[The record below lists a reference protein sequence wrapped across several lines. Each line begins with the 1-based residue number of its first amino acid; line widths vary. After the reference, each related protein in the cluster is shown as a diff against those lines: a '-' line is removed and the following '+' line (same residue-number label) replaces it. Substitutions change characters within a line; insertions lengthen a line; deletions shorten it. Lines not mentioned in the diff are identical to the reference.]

1 MLLVIEGELE
11 EKPLLPV
18 VNFENR
24 GDTTVEEAV
33 ADVEEIVF
41 AVDGDVRDKALG
53 LVEFFGEKGVFAL
66 KFVTFFFVGGEEAD
80 GADEAGELADVGDGL
95 LGVDEEVAGEAG
107 VCLGG
112 GDLFDSR
119 TIYLIKNQPHD

>member
-1 MLLVIEGELE
+1 MQAENVLKSLVFNGWKHFHVIIQPGMQEGNE
-11 EKPLLPV
+11 
-18 VNFENR
+18 
-24 GDTTVEEAV
+24 
-33 ADVEEIVF
+33 
-41 AVDGDVRDKALG
+41 ALG
-53 LVEFFGEKGVFAL
+53 FIKFLGEKGIFAL
-66 KFVTFFFVGGEEAD
+66 EFVAFFFVGGEEAD
-80 GADEAGELADVGDGL
+80 GADEAGELADVGDGF